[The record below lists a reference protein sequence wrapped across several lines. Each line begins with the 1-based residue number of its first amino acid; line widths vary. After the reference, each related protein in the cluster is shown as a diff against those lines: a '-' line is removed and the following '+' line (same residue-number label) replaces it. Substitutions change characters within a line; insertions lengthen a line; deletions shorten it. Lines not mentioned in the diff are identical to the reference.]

1 MGGFKEWAG
10 RLMADLWRIYGADLW
25 RIYGGFMA
33 GGFMADLWRADL
45 WHKGGV

>member
-33 GGFMADLWRADL
+33 GGFMADLWRGIYGAR
-45 WHKGGV
+45 GV

>member
-10 RLMADLWRIYGADLW
+10 RFMADLWRIYGADLW
-25 RIYGGFMA
+25 RIYGEFMA

-45 WHKGGV
+45 WRKGGV